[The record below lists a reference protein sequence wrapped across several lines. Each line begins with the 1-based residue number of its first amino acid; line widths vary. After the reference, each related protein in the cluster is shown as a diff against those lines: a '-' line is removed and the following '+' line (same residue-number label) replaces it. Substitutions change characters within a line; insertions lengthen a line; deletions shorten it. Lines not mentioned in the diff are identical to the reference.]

1 VKQGQ
6 ISEHYMTRVDKILD
20 FWFAQSEQA
29 EYAQRRKVWFAK
41 NPSFDQTIRTHFQTD
56 YELAA
61 AGKLRDWQETT
72 QGCLALILLLDQ
84 FPRNMFRGEAQ
95 SFTTDSQA
103 LVIAQYAI
111 AQGFDLELPPIQRMF
126 IYLPFEHSEHLEHQ
140 DQAVQRIRALQME
153 DVTDYA
159 FKHQA
164 VIARFGRFP
173 HRNKILGRANTPEEE
188 EFLKQPGS
196 SF

>member
-1 VKQGQ
+1 
-6 ISEHYMTRVDKILD
+6 MLRVDEILD
-20 FWFAQSEQA
+20 FWFALSGPGKEA

-41 NPSFDQTIRTHFQTD
+41 NLSFDQTIRTRFQRD

-61 AGKLRDWQETT
+61 AEKLIVWQETA

-84 FPRNMFRGEAQ
+84 FPRNMFRGKAQ
-95 SFTTDSQA
+95 SFATDAQA
-103 LVIAQYAI
+103 LATAQYAI
-111 AQGFDLELPPIQRMF
+111 AQGFDQELPPIQRMF
-126 IYLPFEHSEHLEHQ
+126 IYLPFEHSEHLDHQ
-140 DQAVQRIRALQME
+140 NQAVQGMQALLIE

-159 FKHQA
+159 RKHQA
-164 VIARFGRFP
+164 VIERFGRFP
-173 HRNKILGRANTPEEE
+173 HRNKILGRTNTPAEE

>member
-1 VKQGQ
+1 
-6 ISEHYMTRVDKILD
+6 MTQVDEILD
-20 FWFAQSEQA
+20 FWFAQGQDA
-29 EYAQRRKVWFAK
+29 TYAQRRKVWFTK
-41 NPSFDQTIRTHFQTD
+41 NPSFDQAIRTRFQAD

-61 AGKLRDWQETT
+61 TGELVDWQNTA

-95 SFTTDSQA
+95 SFATDSQA
-103 LVIAQYAI
+103 LAVAQQAI
-111 AQGFDLELPPIQRMF
+111 AQGFDQELPPIQRMF
-126 IYLPFEHSEHLEHQ
+126 IYLPFEHSERLEHQ
-140 DQAVQRIRALQME
+140 HQAVQGMQALQIK

-159 FKHQA
+159 LKHQA

-173 HRNKILGRANTPEEE
+173 HRNKILGRSNTPEEE

>member
-1 VKQGQ
+1 
-6 ISEHYMTRVDKILD
+6 MTRVDEILD
-20 FWFAQSEQA
+20 FWFAQDKQGKEA

-41 NPSFDQTIRTHFQTD
+41 NPSFDQTIRTRFQAD

-61 AGKLRDWQETT
+61 AGKLMDWQETS

-95 SFTTDSQA
+95 SFATDSQA
-103 LVIAQYAI
+103 LAI
-111 AQGFDLELPPIQRMF
+111 AQHAIDQGFDQELPPIQRMF

-140 DQAVQRIRALQME
+140 HQAVQGMRALHIE

-159 FKHQA
+159 LKHQA

-173 HRNKILGRANTPEEE
+173 HRNRILGRENTPEEA

-196 SF
+196 AF

>member
-1 VKQGQ
+1 
-6 ISEHYMTRVDKILD
+6 MTHVDEILD
-20 FWFAQSEQA
+20 FWFALSEKGKEA
-29 EYAQRRKVWFAK
+29 EYTKRRKVWFTK
-41 NPSFDQTIRTHFQTD
+41 NPSFDQAIRTRFQAD

-61 AGKLRDWQETT
+61 AGKLIDWPETAK
-72 QGCLALILLLDQ
+72 GCLALILLLDQ

-95 SFTTDSQA
+95 SFATDSQA
-103 LVIAQYAI
+103 LAVAQHAI
-111 AQGFDLELPPIQRMF
+111 AQGFDQELLPIQRMF
-126 IYLPFEHSEHLEHQ
+126 IYLPFEHSERLEHQ
-140 DQAVQRIRALQME
+140 HQAVQGMRSLQIE

-159 FKHQA
+159 LKHHA

-173 HRNKILGRANTPEEE
+173 HRNKILGRSNTPEEE

>member
-1 VKQGQ
+1 
-6 ISEHYMTRVDKILD
+6 MTRVDEILD
-20 FWFAQSEQA
+20 FWFAQSKQA

-41 NPSFDQTIRTHFQTD
+41 NPSFDQAIRTRFQTD
-56 YELAA
+56 YQLAA
-61 AGKLRDWQETT
+61 AGKLENWRETT

-95 SFTTDSQA
+95 SFATDSQA
-103 LVIAQYAI
+103 LAIAQHAI
-111 AQGFDLELPPIQRMF
+111 AQGFDQELPPIQRMF
-126 IYLPFEHSEHLEHQ
+126 IYLPFEHSEDLEHQ
-140 DQAVQRIRALQME
+140 HQAVQRMQALPME

-159 FKHQA
+159 RKHHA

>member
-1 VKQGQ
+1 MPR
-6 ISEHYMTRVDKILD
+6 IDEILD
-20 FWFAQSEQA
+20 FWFALSGPGKEA

-41 NPSFDQTIRTHFQTD
+41 NLSFDQAIRTRFQTD

-61 AGKLRDWQETT
+61 AGKLMNWQETA

-84 FPRNMFRGEAQ
+84 FPRNMFRGEAP
-95 SFTTDSQA
+95 SFATDAQA
-103 LVIAQYAI
+103 LATAQYAI
-111 AQGFDLELPPIQRMF
+111 AQGFDQELPPIQRMF

-140 DQAVQRIRALQME
+140 NQAVKGMQALLIE

-159 FKHQA
+159 RKHQA
-164 VIARFGRFP
+164 VIERFGRFP
-173 HRNKILGRANTPEEE
+173 HRNKILGRTNTPAEE